1 MFWDA
6 RISALLC
13 RLMDPGR
20 QGRIRY
26 LPVSTESVRSYVTG
40 VDVAAVEAVVLA
52 DGSRA
57 ASRSVFR
64 PGGADSKV
72 PRRRFRWTLC
82 EAKEIDRLFSTEGV
96 APGTGV
102 RPALYTLMGSCGA
115 PITPARCARGR
126 EPEGRAVWSSRMEL
140 FWSLCSPALSNESV
154 RNNGPSTGSAS
165 SIGQASS
172 SRCRRS
178 SCARAAPCTHA
189 AA

>member
-57 ASRSVFR
+57 ASRSVVR
-64 PGGADSKV
+64 PGRADSKV
-72 PRRRFRWTLC
+72 RAVGSRDSLRSQR
-82 EAKEIDRLFSTEGV
+82 DRPPLQH
-96 APGTGV
+96 
-102 RPALYTLMGSCGA
+102 
-115 PITPARCARGR
+115 RG
-126 EPEGRAVWSSRMEL
+126 GRAQSR
-140 FWSLCSPALSNESV
+140 
-154 RNNGPSTGSAS
+154 
-165 SIGQASS
+165 
-172 SRCRRS
+172 
-178 SCARAAPCTHA
+178 H
-189 AA
+189 